1 MTTKNFMSEKMEELK
16 ERISKCKKQQENIE
30 RDLGKLHAEAEVPR
44 PLMLDEVSASFV
56 SFLRVQS
63 WEDLGT
69 EFGGYKVGRI
79 LAYILD
85 VLCTEIEDSTAA
97 TIRVD
102 VPLYEQCP
110 TVKMR
115 YDKNFDFGE
124 QEDSICKCGG
134 KCKHNESKSEAD
146 EVKNEMTLIKMENE
160 VLHCRAFLREIRK
173 IIYKFSLSPAPQNI
187 KDEVSEVLKDILV
200 NVKQGLKEE
209 EIQCQ

>member
-1 MTTKNFMSEKMEELK
+1 MITKNFMSEKMEELK

-115 YDKNFDFGE
+115 YDKNF
-124 QEDSICKCGG
+124 
-134 KCKHNESKSEAD
+134 N
-146 EVKNEMTLIKMENE
+146 
-160 VLHCRAFLREIRK
+160 
-173 IIYKFSLSPAPQNI
+173 P
-187 KDEVSEVLKDILV
+187 
-200 NVKQGLKEE
+200 
-209 EIQCQ
+209 